1 MRGVAAGG
9 GAGVATEIF
18 VAGERARHA
27 KVVPFVV
34 FLSTAA
40 YVLNNGSVII

>member
-1 MRGVAAGG
+1 
-9 GAGVATEIF
+9 

-27 KVVPFVV
+27 QVVPFVV

-40 YVLNNGSVII
+40 YVLNNGSVVLNNGSVMRLHRYLLS